1 MAKEI
6 RRFPPP
12 WSIIESD
19 ESFTVI
25 DATGFNLAYLYFA
38 EGQRGFHMAR
48 LTRDEARRIANGI
61 ARLHSRGT
69 RPRWPY
75 PVCRHCPPPRHRP
88 SARSCG

>member
-25 DATGFNLAYLYFA
+25 DATGFKLAYL
-38 EGQRGFHMAR
+38 RGGSDLWAFGD
-48 LTRDEARRIANGI
+48 RDRPGESLRGPKILNRRASMKEAAN
-61 ARLHSRGT
+61 
-69 RPRWPY
+69 
-75 PVCRHCPPPRHRP
+75 
-88 SARSCG
+88 

>member
-12 WSIIESD
+12 WSTIESD

-25 DATGFNLAYLYFA
+25 DATGFKLAYLYFA

-48 LTRDEARRIANGI
+48 LTHDEARRIANAI
-61 ARLHSRGT
+61 ARLPELLT
-69 RPRWPY
+69 K
-75 PVCRHCPPPRHRP
+75 
-88 SARSCG
+88 AKA